1 MFRIVCRIEIE
12 QQGDGRSDTL
22 YFDKVNKVTVTRSY
36 DKQTQTAAVI
46 LPRNMKYNKKNI
58 YEGANAL
65 MRRGDKIKIIAAY
78 HPNETVIFQGY
89 ISKINNNV
97 PIELLCEDEMFLL
110 KQAIA
115 PNIVFPDN
123 TELKTV
129 VEKILTNTNIPYKV
143 EIGAKLGQIRLQG
156 ANVSKVLQVLRDQYG
171 LYSFFVDGVL
181 RVGLAFYPADAKQ
194 AVFLFELMVKDGMN
208 LTYLKKDDVKVLVKG
223 IIINGNTAE
232 KPITYPEGATEGD
245 IRTVFQYG
253 GTKADLDLKCNSFL
267 EQANYT
273 GYYGSFKTFLEP
285 LVVPGDYAI
294 VDSWKYPERKGKYLI
309 KSVTTEVS
317 TTDGGKQTIELE
329 RRIA

>member
-1 MFRIVCRIEIE
+1 MFRIVLRIEIE

-22 YFDKVNKVTVTRSY
+22 YFDKVNKAKVTRSY
-36 DKQTQTAAVI
+36 DKQTQTASVT
-46 LPRNMKYNKKNI
+46 LPRNVQYNKKNI
-58 YEGANAL
+58 YEGANAI

-78 HPNETVIFQGY
+78 FPNETVIFEGY

-97 PIELLCEDEMFLL
+97 PIELQCEDAMFLL

-115 PNIVFPDN
+115 PNLVFPKSVN
-123 TELKTV
+123 LRTLVAKM
-129 VEKILTNTNIPYKV
+129 LTNTNIPFKAINA
-143 EIGAKLGQIRLQG
+143 ELGQIRLQG
-156 ANVSKVLQVLRDQYG
+156 ASVGKVLQVLRDQYG
-171 LYSFFVDGVL
+171 LYSYFVNGIL
-181 RVGLAFYPADAKQ
+181 RVGLAFYPADAKE
-194 AVFLFELMVKDGMN
+194 AVFLFELMDKDGMN
-208 LTYLKKDDVKVLVKG
+208 LTYLKKDDVKVQIKG
-223 IIINGNTAE
+223 ILITNNAREKYIYGDPTGGNH
-232 KPITYPEGATEGD
+232 
-245 IRTVFQYG
+245 TVFQYG

-317 TTDGGKQTIELE
+317 TSEGGKQTIELE

>member
-12 QQGDGRSDTL
+12 QQGEGRSDTL

-36 DKQTQTAAVI
+36 DKQTQTASVI
-46 LPRNMKYNKKNI
+46 LPRNVNYNKKNI

-65 MRRGDKIKIIAAY
+65 MRRGDKIKITAAY

-97 PIELLCEDEMFLL
+97 PVELLCEDEMFLL
-110 KQAIA
+110 KQVIA
-115 PNIVFPDN
+115 PNL
-123 TELKTV
+123 TYKTV
-129 VEKILTNTNIPYKV
+129 NLRTFIAKVLTNTNIPFKAINA
-143 EIGAKLGQIRLQG
+143 ELGQIRLQG
-156 ANVSKVLQVLRDQYG
+156 ASVGKVLQVLRDQYG
-171 LYSFFVDGVL
+171 LYSFFVNGVL
-181 RVGLAFYPADAKQ
+181 RVGLPFYKEEAMK
-194 AVFLFELMVKDGMN
+194 AVFLFEKMVKEGMN
-208 LTYLKKDDVKVLVKG
+208 LMYLKKDDVKVQIKG
-223 IIINGNTAE
+223 ILIKNNQREEFIYGD
-232 KPITYPEGATEGD
+232 PSGD
-245 IRTVFQYG
+245 IRTVFQLG

-285 LVVPGDYAI
+285 LVVPGDYAV

-317 TTDGGKQTIELE
+317 VTDGGKQTIELE

>member
-1 MFRIVCRIEIE
+1 MFRVLCRIEIE
-12 QQGDGRSDTL
+12 QQGDGRAQTL
-22 YFDKVNKVTVTRSY
+22 YFNFVNKVTVTRSF
-36 DKQTQTAAVI
+36 DKQTQTASVI
-46 LPRNMKYNKKNI
+46 LPRNVQYNKKNI
-58 YEGANAL
+58 YEGENAL
-65 MRRGDKIKIIAAY
+65 MRRGDKIKITAAY
-78 HPNETVIFQGY
+78 FPNETVIFQGY

-110 KQAIA
+110 KQVIA
-115 PNIVFPDN
+115 PNL
-123 TELKTV
+123 TYKTV
-129 VEKILTNTNIPYKV
+129 NLRTFIAKMLENTSTPFKAINA
-143 EIGAKLGQIRLQG
+143 ELGQIRLQG
-156 ANVSKVLQVLRDQYG
+156 ASVGKVLQVLRDQYG
-171 LYSFFVDGVL
+171 LYSFFVNGVL

-208 LTYLKKDDVKVLVKG
+208 LTYLKKDDVKIQIKG
-223 IIINGNTAE
+223 ILIKNNAREEFIYGD
-232 KPITYPEGATEGD
+232 ATGD

-285 LVVPGDYAI
+285 LVVPGDYAV

>member
-1 MFRIVCRIEIE
+1 MFRIVLRIEIE

-22 YFDKVNKVTVTRSY
+22 YFDKVNKAKVTRSY
-36 DKQTQTAAVI
+36 DKQTQTASVT
-46 LPRNMKYNKKNI
+46 LPRNVQYNKKNI
-58 YEGANAL
+58 YEGANAI

-78 HPNETVIFQGY
+78 FPNETVIFEGY

-97 PIELLCEDEMFLL
+97 PIELQCEDAMFLL

-115 PNIVFPDN
+115 PNLVFPKSVN
-123 TELKTV
+123 LRTLVAKM
-129 VEKILTNTNIPYKV
+129 LTNTNIPFKAINA
-143 EIGAKLGQIRLQG
+143 ELGQIRLQG
-156 ANVSKVLQVLRDQYG
+156 ASVGKVLQVLRDQYG
-171 LYSFFVDGVL
+171 LYSYFVNGIL
-181 RVGLAFYPADAKQ
+181 RVGLAFYPADAKE

-208 LTYLKKDDVKVLVKG
+208 LTYLKKDDVKVQIKG
-223 IIINGNTAE
+223 ILVTNNAREEYI
-232 KPITYPEGATEGD
+232 YGD
-245 IRTVFQYG
+245 PTGGIRTVFQYG

-317 TTDGGKQTIELE
+317 TIEGGKQTIELE

>member
-1 MFRIVCRIEIE
+1 MFRIVLRIEIE

-22 YFDKVNKVTVTRSY
+22 YFDKVNKAKVTRSY
-36 DKQTQTAAVI
+36 DKQTQTASVT
-46 LPRNMKYNKKNI
+46 LPRNVQYNKKNI
-58 YEGANAL
+58 YEGANAI

-78 HPNETVIFQGY
+78 FPNETVIFEGY

-97 PIELLCEDEMFLL
+97 PIELLCEDAMFLL
-110 KQAIA
+110 KQVIA
-115 PNIVFPDN
+115 PNLSYKSVNLRTFIAKV
-123 TELKTV
+123 
-129 VEKILTNTNIPYKV
+129 LTNTNIPFKAINA
-143 EIGAKLGQIRLQG
+143 ELGQIRLQG
-156 ANVSKVLQVLRDQYG
+156 ASVGKVLQVLRDQYG
-171 LYSFFVDGVL
+171 LYSYFVNGIL
-181 RVGLAFYPADAKQ
+181 RVGLAFYPADAKE

-208 LTYLKKDDVKVLVKG
+208 LTYLKKDDVKVQIKG
-223 IIINGNTAE
+223 ILVTNNAREEYI
-232 KPITYPEGATEGD
+232 YGD
-245 IRTVFQYG
+245 PTGGIRTVFQYG
-253 GTKADLDLKCNSFL
+253 GTKDDLDLKCNSFL

-317 TTDGGKQTIELE
+317 TSEGGKQTIELE

>member
-1 MFRIVCRIEIE
+1 MFRVLCRIEIE
-12 QQGDGRSDTL
+12 QQGDDRAQTL
-22 YFDKVNKVTVTRSY
+22 YFNFVNKVTVTRSY
-36 DKQTQTAAVI
+36 DKQTQTASVI
-46 LPRNMKYNKKNI
+46 LPRNVQYNKKNI

-78 HPNETVIFQGY
+78 FPNETVIFQGY

-110 KQAIA
+110 KQVIA
-115 PNIVFPDN
+115 PN
-123 TELKTV
+123 LSYKTV
-129 VEKILTNTNIPYKV
+129 NLRTFIAKVLTNTNIPFKAINA
-143 EIGAKLGQIRLQG
+143 ELGQIRLQG
-156 ANVSKVLQVLRDQYG
+156 ASVGKVLQVLRDQYG

-208 LTYLKKDDVKVLVKG
+208 LTYLKKDDVKIQIKG
-223 IIINGNTAE
+223 ILIKNNDRKEYIYGDPT
-232 KPITYPEGATEGD
+232 GD

-285 LVVPGDYAI
+285 LVVPGDYAV

-309 KSVTTEVS
+309 KSVITEVS

-329 RRIA
+329 RRIS

>member
-1 MFRIVCRIEIE
+1 MFRIVCRVIIE
-12 QQGDGRSDTL
+12 QQGDGRSDT
-22 YFDKVNKVTVTRSY
+22 FTFANVSKVSVSRSY
-36 DKQTQTAAVI
+36 DKQTQTASVT
-46 LPRNMKYNKKNI
+46 LPRNVNYNKKNI

-65 MRRGDKIKIIAAY
+65 MRRGDKIKITAAY

-97 PIELLCEDEMFLL
+97 PVELLCEDEMFLL
-110 KQAIA
+110 KQVIA
-115 PNIVFPDN
+115 PN
-123 TELKTV
+123 LSYKTV
-129 VEKILTNTNIPYKV
+129 NLRTFISKMLENTSTPFKAINA
-143 EIGAKLGQIRLQG
+143 ELGQIRLQG
-156 ANVSKVLQVLRDQYG
+156 ASVGKVLQVLRDQYG
-171 LYSFFVDGVL
+171 LYSFFVNGVL
-181 RVGLAFYPADAKQ
+181 RVGLPFYKEEAMK

-208 LTYLKKDDVKVLVKG
+208 LTYLKKDDVKIQIKG
-223 IIINGNTAE
+223 ILIKNNAREEFIYGDPT
-232 KPITYPEGATEGD
+232 GD

-285 LVVPGDYAI
+285 LVVPGDYAV

-317 TTDGGKQTIELE
+317 VTDGGKQTIELE

>member
-1 MFRIVCRIEIE
+1 MFRIVCRVIIE
-12 QQGDGRSDTL
+12 QQGDGRSDT
-22 YFDKVNKVTVTRSY
+22 FTFANVSKVSVSRSY
-36 DKQTQTAAVI
+36 DKQTQTASVT
-46 LPRNMKYNKKNI
+46 LPRNVNYNKKNI
-58 YEGANAL
+58 YEGANAI

-78 HPNETVIFQGY
+78 FPNETVIFTGY

-97 PIELLCEDEMFLL
+97 PVEILCEDEMFLL
-110 KQAIA
+110 KQAIS
-115 PNIVFPDN
+115 PNLSFKSVDLN
-123 TELKTV
+123 TFIGKM
-129 VEKILTNTNIPYKV
+129 LTNINVPYKV
-143 EIGAKLGQIRLQG
+143 DLTAQLGKIKREETSVG
-156 ANVSKVLQVLRDQYG
+156 KVLQTLRDEYG
-171 LYSFFVDGVL
+171 LFSFFVNGVL
-181 RVGLAFYPADAKQ
+181 RVGLPFYKDEAMK

-223 IIINGNTAE
+223 ILVNNGVFE
-232 KPITYPEGATEGD
+232 KPVIYPKGATEGD
-245 IRTVFQYG
+245 IRTEFQYG
-253 GTKADLDLKCNSFL
+253 GTKADLDAKCNSFL

-285 LVVPGDYAI
+285 LVVPGDYAV